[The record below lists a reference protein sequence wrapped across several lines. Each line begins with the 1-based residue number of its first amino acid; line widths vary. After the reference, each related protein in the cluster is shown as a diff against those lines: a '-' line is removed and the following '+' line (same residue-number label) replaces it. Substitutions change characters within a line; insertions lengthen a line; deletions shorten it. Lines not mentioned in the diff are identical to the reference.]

1 MTSCTGR
8 SGSATAAP
16 NGRCSCSAWYFWRA
30 ATPTGSRT
38 CSTTGCSRAA
48 TTRKA
53 TRPVTPALLAYA
65 VMAIVGSWVYPLLTV
80 YLPHHDYGDTPLTQT
95 RTLRGHLIPAV
106 FLELT
111 YHLEHHLYPQ
121 VPSPRLAEL
130 FVATARFTSDARL
143 ACYRAETDGVTSAVE
158 LVRRLRALY
167 AEDGAEGHI
176 AAVQELIAA
185 ANTSAR
191 LAEEVRA
198 STAVWQDFAASTISR
213 LIDGTPFAA
222 LVPVRELATAAVAA
236 YLGME
241 MLSHLDIDRTSP
253 TGMFDA
259 AERAAAMF
267 EALRPR

>member
-1 MTSCTGR
+1 VKRAETRQRILHAAIRTLAEQGYAR
-8 SGSATAAP
+8 TTARAV
-16 NGRCSCSAWYFWRA
+16 A
-30 ATPTGSRT
+30 ATGGFAPG
-38 CSTTGCSRAA
+38 
-48 TTRKA
+48 
-53 TRPVTPALLAYA
+53 
-65 VMAIVGSWVYPLLTV
+65 AIY
-80 YLPHHDYGDTPLTQT
+80 
-95 RTLRGHLIPAV
+95 
-106 FLELT
+106 
-111 YHLEHHLYPQ
+111 YHFADLD
-121 VPSPRLAEL
+121 EL

>member
-1 MTSCTGR
+1 MR
-8 SGSATAAP
+8 SETRQRILHAAIRTLAEQGYARTTARAV
-16 NGRCSCSAWYFWRA
+16 A
-30 ATPTGSRT
+30 ATGGFAPG
-38 CSTTGCSRAA
+38 
-48 TTRKA
+48 
-53 TRPVTPALLAYA
+53 
-65 VMAIVGSWVYPLLTV
+65 AIY
-80 YLPHHDYGDTPLTQT
+80 
-95 RTLRGHLIPAV
+95 
-106 FLELT
+106 
-111 YHLEHHLYPQ
+111 YHFADLD
-121 VPSPRLAEL
+121 EL
-130 FVATARFTSDARL
+130 FVATARFTSD
-143 ACYRAETDGVTSAVE
+143 
-158 LVRRLRALY
+158 
-167 AEDGAEGHI
+167 
-176 AAVQELIAA
+176 
-185 ANTSAR
+185 AR